1 MNVERQTVERLAHL
15 ARLNLSEEQ
24 IAELQGDLAQIL
36 EWIDKLNE
44 IDTENVEPLLS
55 MSHELN
61 SWREDDEGVNMDQK
75 EALDRAPKVKG
86 PFVEVPKVI

>member
-15 ARLNLSEEQ
+15 ARLNLNEEQ
-24 IAELQGDLAQIL
+24 IKELQADLGQIL
-36 EWIDKLNE
+36 NWVDKLNE

-55 MSHELN
+55 MSQELN
-61 SWREDDEGVNMDQK
+61 NWREDSEGMNMDQQ
-75 EALDRAPKVKG
+75 EALRRAPKVNG